1 MAASFALEQRLVL
14 LESIP
19 PPVTSTYVRILV
31 GIWIAKRLYQCFD
44 DARSDHHLLGR
55 SNKKGM
61 PLISLSAGIIR
72 PFIFHTS

>member
-1 MAASFALEQRLVL
+1 MHHKNLSPHL
-14 LESIP
+14 SNP
-19 PPVTSTYVRILV
+19 HVRILHPDSQTAFISDF
-31 GIWIAKRLYQCFD
+31 G

-72 PFIFHTS
+72 PFIFSAS